1 MNWMEAGDTIILISA
16 IIMAVSNIWNFLRD
30 KGVFVSKKWKD
41 GQKELVMEVL
51 KEVLPNILLQH
62 DLETR
67 QKYLNDRERYL
78 NEIKNQVSTEMKT
91 DLNPI
96 GVLEQQVK
104 ELTTGF
110 KDVLR
115 EKIMALYHKNKADRK
130 LSEHEREALVQYY
143 KDYKAVNGNSYIDK
157 YYERMKKWQTIPEE
171 YDEE

>member
-41 GQKELVMEVL
+41 GQKELILEVL
-51 KEVLPNILLQH
+51 NEVLPNILLQH

-143 KDYKAVNGNSYIDK
+143 KDYKAVKGNSYIDK
-157 YYERMKKWQTIPEE
+157 YYTRMEKWQTIPEE

>member
-41 GQKELVMEVL
+41 GQKELVLQVL
-51 KEVLPNILLQH
+51 NEVLPNILLQH

-96 GVLEQQVK
+96 GVLE
-104 ELTTGF
+104 
-110 KDVLR
+110 
-115 EKIMALYHKNKADRK
+115 
-130 LSEHEREALVQYY
+130 
-143 KDYKAVNGNSYIDK
+143 
-157 YYERMKKWQTIPEE
+157 
-171 YDEE
+171 